1 MKRYLSI
8 LWGAVL
14 LAGCCAFA
22 YGAPPVQEGCLKKL
36 VRRLQPAA
44 GEPGRAAMNRLRWMR
59 FYLPTVK
66 IAEREGFWE
75 RLFHSFSEADKQR
88 AVASYLYQMYISSAV
103 YGGEIP
109 PRLTVNYLGVL
120 NGLERLE
127 ANFDARE
134 ALAYYQ
140 KNKAEIKKW
149 LVQFFKEA
157 ALPVYQPENV
167 RNDITEKAFLK
178 TLARSTLEHGRA
190 GYVLAAPRWNEPLP
204 QADQK
209 WLQEVQRLA
218 AADIRQKVV
227 LYEENAAS
235 LSSLDKLSGQY
246 TDGGKVYLFRPAG
259 KECAACSYLTC
270 SRVCRQVQAQPSRNW
285 GLMQVYQLQLRPL
298 KASQLRPASG
308 TKFFSPQGK
317 AYPDWFYHEAV
328 LVILNHG
335 KRHIPV
341 VLDPFLAEGPM
352 AFSQW
357 LAHFSPQ
364 HTVLYAYP
372 FQRWSD
378 TEERLVRPDKVKGNK
393 IWKDGRS
400 YKPYPVEY

>member
-22 YGAPPVQEGCLKKL
+22 YGAPPVQEGCLKNL

-44 GEPGRAAMNRLRWMR
+44 GEPGRAAMSRLRWMR
-59 FYLPTVK
+59 FYAPTVK

-127 ANFDARE
+127 VNFDARE

-140 KNKAEIKKW
+140 KNKPEIKKW
-149 LVQFFKEA
+149 LVQFFQEA
-157 ALPVYQPENV
+157 GLPVYQPENT
-167 RNDITEKAFLK
+167 RNDITETAFLR
-178 TLARSTLEHGRA
+178 TLARSTGPSGRA
-190 GYVLAAPRWNEPLP
+190 GYLLAHPRWDEPLP
-204 QADQK
+204 QEDKK

-218 AADIRQKVV
+218 AEDIRQKVV
-227 LYEENAAS
+227 LYEENMAD
-235 LSSLDKLSGQY
+235 LSVLDKISGQY
-246 TDGGKVYLFRPAG
+246 TASGKAYLFRPAE

-270 SRVCRQVQAQPSRNW
+270 SRVCRQIHTPSARPA
-285 GLMQVYQLQLRPL
+285 GLVQVYQLQAEPS
-298 KASQLRPASG
+298 KANQLRPASG
-308 TKFFSPQGK
+308 AKFFSPQGN

-328 LVILNHG
+328 LVIFKHG

-341 VLDPFLAEGPM
+341 VLDPFLAEGPV

-400 YKPYPVEY
+400 YKPYPMEY